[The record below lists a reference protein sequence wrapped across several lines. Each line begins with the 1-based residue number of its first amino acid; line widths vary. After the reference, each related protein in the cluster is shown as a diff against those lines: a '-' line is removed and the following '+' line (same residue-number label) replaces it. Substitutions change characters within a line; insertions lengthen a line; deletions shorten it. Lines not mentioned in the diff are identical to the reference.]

1 MTVLYY
7 LDSSVA
13 LHALLGVT
21 PSAGRWLE
29 RVSADPDARLISS
42 RLIRTELTRV
52 LRREGLPV
60 ELRDV
65 IVDRLE
71 LVPLTDGIL
80 AGAEAIVPHVR
91 TLDAIHLASVIATG
105 LDATIVTHDG
115 GVAAVAGTLGY
126 AVLDPVQADPA
137 P

>member
-1 MTVLYY
+1 MTVYY

-21 PSAGRWLE
+21 PAAARWME
-29 RVSADPDARLISS
+29 DVSGDPDVTLISS

-52 LRREGLPV
+52 LRREQLPV
-60 ELRDV
+60 GLRDA

-91 TLDAIHLASVIATG
+91 TLDAIHLASVVAVG
-105 LDATIVTHDG
+105 LDAIVVTHDAG
-115 GVAAVAGTLGY
+115 MADVARELGY
-126 AVLDPVQADPA
+126 AVIDPVAG
-137 P
+137 